1 MMLTIRNLNKSFGSL
16 KVLDNLNLDVKEGE
30 VIAIIGSSGSG
41 KSTLLR
47 SINYLEQPESGTIQL
62 EEYKADYKH
71 MHKKDIKNLR
81 ENTAMVFQSFALFRN
96 KTALQNVMEPLVTVK
111 KVPKAKAKEMAN
123 NLLKQV
129 GLEDKTTHYPSQLS
143 GGQKQR
149 VGIARA
155 MASNPKLLLFD
166 EPTSALDPELVKEV
180 LGVISD
186 LAKEKKTMLIV
197 THEMQ
202 FARRVA
208 DRIVFLDHG
217 HIVAQGAPEE
227 LFTNPN
233 EKLQKF
239 IQDL

>member
-1 MMLTIRNLNKSFGSL
+1 MLTINKLNKSFGSL
-16 KVLDNLNLDVKEGE
+16 KVLDNLDLEVAEGE
-30 VIAIIGSSGSG
+30 VVAIIGSSGSG

-47 SINYLEQPESGTIQL
+47 SINYLEKPESGAIEL
-62 EEYKADYKH
+62 DGLKADYAH
-71 MHKKDIKNLR
+71 IQGKDIKALR
-81 ENTAMVFQSFALFRN
+81 QNTSMVFQSFALFRN

-111 KVPKAKAKEMAN
+111 GIPKDKAKLQALE
-123 NLLKQV
+123 LLAQV
-129 GLEDKTTHYPSQLS
+129 GLSDKTHHYPSQLS

-155 MASNPKLLLFD
+155 MASNPKILLFD

-180 LGVISD
+180 LGVITE
-186 LAKEKKTMLIV
+186 LAKKNKTMLIV

-217 HIVAQGAPEE
+217 HIEAEGPPDE
-227 LFTNPN
+227 LFDHPN
-233 EKLQKF
+233 EKLRNF
-239 IQDL
+239 IQEI